1 MFTITITDV
10 LMLLS
15 KIVSH
20 EIFYFVTSGSGA
32 QNPEIPALVKRE
44 LTTDVFC
51 CRSWDY
57 FLLLKISCTCDND
70 VFLIPIYYVA
80 TDSTLLI

>member
-1 MFTITITDV
+1 
-10 LMLLS
+10 MLLS

-20 EIFYFVTSGSGA
+20 EIFYFVTSGSSA

>member
-10 LMLLS
+10 FLLLS
-15 KIVSH
+15 KSQSRNILFCDKWLRCTKPS
-20 EIFYFVTSGSGA
+20 
-32 QNPEIPALVKRE
+32 EIPALVKRE